1 MQRQLRFGVLG
12 CAQIAT
18 GTMMPAIA
26 ESKSGVLEAVASRDL
41 SRSSRI
47 ARELGI
53 RKAYG
58 SYEELLMDPEV
69 DAVYIP
75 LPNHLHREWVIRA
88 AEAGKHVLC
97 EKPIGLSAREA
108 AEMTAAC
115 RKAGVHLAEAFM
127 YRHHPR
133 YPVLKAILQSGEIGS
148 LRAIRGS
155 FTYNNALDNAN
166 VRFRSAWGG
175 GSLYDIG
182 CYPLSAA
189 RMLIGTEPEAATV
202 HALFSPE
209 HDNVDMLAS
218 GLVEFPGGLS
228 LIFECGMWAYERQ
241 LLEIIGTEGRIEIPM
256 PFNARTDDAD
266 FYIYAGGG
274 ERRVNAPGANPFTCQ
289 VEDFASAV
297 FGQTPPLFEPED
309 AVRNMKLLEACLAS
323 AAGRRRVTLDSVD

>member
-1 MQRQLRFGVLG
+1 MQRPLRFGVMG

-26 ESKSGVLEAVASRDL
+26 ESKSAVLEAVASRGI
-41 SRSSRI
+41 SKSSRI
-47 ARELGI
+47 AQEFGI
-53 RKAYG
+53 KKAYG
-58 SYEELLMDPEV
+58 SYEELLRDPEV

-97 EKPIGLSAREA
+97 EKPISLSAGEA
-108 AEMTAAC
+108 AEMAAAC

-133 YPVLKAILQSGEIGS
+133 YPLLKAILQSGEIGG

-155 FTYNNALDNAN
+155 FTYNNASDSSN
-166 VRFRSAWGG
+166 VRFKSKWGG

-189 RMLIGTEPEAATV
+189 RLLFGTEPEAATV
-202 HALFSPE
+202 HALFSTE
-209 HDNVDMLAS
+209 HDSVDMMAS
-218 GLVEFPGGLS
+218 GLVEFSGGHS

-241 LLEIIGTEGRIEIPM
+241 LLEVIGTEGRIEIPM
-256 PFNARTDDAD
+256 PFNARTDDAE
-266 FYIYAGGG
+266 FFIYAGGG
-274 ERRVNAPGANPFTCQ
+274 VRRVDAPGANPFTCQ
-289 VEDFASAV
+289 VDNFASAV
-297 FGQTPPLFEPED
+297 FGQAPPLFEPED
-309 AVRNMKLLEACLAS
+309 AVLNMKLLEACLAS
-323 AAGRRRVTLDSVD
+323 AAGRRRVTLLN